1 MRTIP
6 RYLILIFFVFAC
18 SVFTSNAQTSGVASV
33 HEVSKGET
41 LFGISKKY
49 GVSIEDIM
57 NVNPEMKQSSYVLQI
72 GNKINIPKRKTNMS
86 STKPTTTQISTTT
99 NAVKPIKVGVM
110 LPLHNDN
117 GDGQRM
123 VEYFRGLLLGID
135 RLKKDGISVDVS
147 AWNVPIEAD
156 IRLTLMEKN
165 ADKCD
170 IIFGPLYT
178 KMVKPL
184 AEFCKKNNIKMVI
197 PFSISGN
204 DVENYSEIFQVYQS
218 KEDLN
223 VSTARRMANYF
234 GAYHIVFVDCGA
246 NANDQNAFISLLR
259 EEVNAAKLSFSNTKL
274 SNSEADFKDAF
285 SRVKPNVVV
294 LNTSRSPEL
303 NTTLAKLN
311 KITAEIPTLKI
322 SLFGYNEW
330 FMYTQVY
337 QDYFFRYDTF
347 IPTTYYLNPVSEDTK
362 WLEANYRNWFKTEM
376 MQAIPRFAITGFDH
390 ACFFIG
396 GYSKYGIAFTGAKG
410 QSPYKAVQTPLKFES
425 AGKGWQNTAF
435 MFIHYTNKR
444 TIESITY

>member
-1 MRTIP
+1 MMRKFSLLFVMM
-6 RYLILIFFVFAC
+6 LIGIASVFA
-18 SVFTSNAQTSGVASV
+18 QTTNIASI
-33 HEVSKGET
+33 HEVKKGET
-41 LFGISKKY
+41 LYGISKHY

-57 NVNPEMKQSSYVLQI
+57 NANPEMRQSTYVLQI
-72 GNKINIPKRKTNMS
+72 GNKINIPVKKAAAKPS
-86 STKPTTTQISTTT
+86 QPTTTTVATPTT
-99 NAVKPIKVGVM
+99 AAKAIRVGVM

-123 VEYFRGLLLGID
+123 VEYVRGLLLGID
-135 RLKKDGISVDVS
+135 RLKKDGISVDIS
-147 AWNVPIEAD
+147 TWNVPMDAD
-156 IRLTLMEKN
+156 IRLTLLEKGAN
-165 ADKCD
+165 ECD

-178 KMVKPL
+178 KQVKPL

-197 PFSISGN
+197 PFSITGN
-204 DVENYSEIFQVYQS
+204 DVADYSEIFQVYQS
-218 KEDLN
+218 REELN
-223 VSTARRMANYF
+223 ESTARRMANYF

-246 NANDQNAFISLLR
+246 GANDQNAFVSQLR
-259 EEVNAAKLSFSNTKL
+259 QEADLAHLSFSSTQL
-274 SNSEADFKDAF
+274 AASEADFKDAF

-322 SLFGYNEW
+322 SLFGYTEW

-337 QDYFFRYDTF
+337 QEYFFKYDTY
-347 IPTTYYLNPVSEDTK
+347 IPSTYYLNPVSEDTK

-376 MQAIPRFAITGFDH
+376 MKAIPRFAITGFDH

-396 GYSKYGIAFTGAKG
+396 GYNKYGVAFTGAKG

-425 AGKGWQNTAF
+425 AGKGWKNCAF

-444 TIESITY
+444 TIESVTY